1 MKKIFLLFVIL
12 AGAMG
17 VWDTQAQSVYYMY
30 SNGAGN
36 GEFIDNL
43 RNAPLAS
50 STTWGI
56 RFNAGSTTRGFVNN
70 FGRWGFLKSTSLS
83 QMVVGAFS
91 DMINNYDNL
100 TIGTEGWI
108 FSEGISVRNNLDPA
122 KSNNAID
129 ITADGTKCWIKS
141 YNDSEGLHL
150 NSTAG
155 HKIYMYDKVY
165 FDQNC
170 WASIGPGRNNDPTI
184 NNANDN
190 KLMRIGSNGGLGF
203 WGRSG
208 VEANDTP
215 QLFIYGTSVEAKV
228 PLYVKNADVSL
239 FLGTAQDDKDGWIGT
254 TTNQGVHLG
263 ANNKSVAY
271 LGPDD
276 NMYVGLGDED
286 VQKIRQGLKGK
297 YKLFVA
303 KGTLSEDYGI
313 APRSSWSDFVFSNDY
328 NLLKI
333 SEVAAFIR
341 KNNHLPDVPS
351 AKQVAEE
358 GYSQHDMNK
367 ILLQKIEELTLYTI
381 QQQKEIDGL
390 KAQLQELKK

>member
-1 MKKIFLLFVIL
+1 MKKILLLLAIL
-12 AGAMG
+12 MG
-17 VWDTQAQSVYYMY
+17 TVGVLDTQAQSTYYMY
-30 SNGAGN
+30 SHGAGN

-56 RFNAGSTTRGFVNN
+56 RFNTGSSTRGFVNN
-70 FGRWGFLKSTSLS
+70 SGRWGFLKSTSLS
-83 QMVVGAFS
+83 QMVIGAFS
-91 DMINNYDNL
+91 DMINSYDNL

-108 FSEGISVRNNLDPA
+108 FSEGISVRNNLNSTE
-122 KSNNAID
+122 SNNAID
-129 ITADGTKCWIKS
+129 ITADGTRCWIKS
-141 YNDSEGLHL
+141 YNDGEGLHL
-150 NSTAG
+150 NSVNG
-155 HKIYMYDKVY
+155 HKIYMYGKVY
-165 FDQNC
+165 FDESY
-170 WASIGPGRNNDPTI
+170 WTSIGPGRHNDPTI
-184 NNANDN
+184 SNANDN
-190 KLMRIGSNGGLGF
+190 KLMRIGSNAGLGF

-215 QLFIYGTSVEAKV
+215 QLFIYGTSIEAKV

-286 VQKIRQGLKGK
+286 VQKIRQELKGK

-313 APRSSWSDFVFSNDY
+313 SPKSSWSDFVFSKNY
-328 NLLKI
+328 NLPKI
-333 SEVAAFIR
+333 PEVAAFIR
-341 KNNHLPDVPS
+341 ENSHLPDVPS

-381 QQQKEIDGL
+381 QQQKEIDAL
-390 KAQLQELKK
+390 KTQLQESKK